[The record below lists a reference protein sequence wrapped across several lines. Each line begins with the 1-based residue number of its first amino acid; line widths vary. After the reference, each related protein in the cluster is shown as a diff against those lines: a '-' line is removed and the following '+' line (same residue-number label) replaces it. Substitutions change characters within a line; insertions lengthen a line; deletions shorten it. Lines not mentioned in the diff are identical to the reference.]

1 MIKMNSYVYCVDNT
15 GVAYVK
21 VFQIL
26 GNKYKRVASYGDM
39 VWVIVKS
46 WDRSSGTL
54 EDDKLKKRFRRGS
67 IHRAIIVHTKKK
79 SKTNWFNMNVI
90 WI

>member
-15 GVAYVK
+15 GVAYAK

-79 SKTNWFNMNVI
+79 
-90 WI
+90 